1 MPDALLGG
9 LGDQLLAMGET
20 LIRMDVGVGLLIAV
34 GISMSASHLFSLFA
48 NRLRPAQIAAHM
60 VIDAL
65 GLSLA
70 FLVAILLHCLM
81 LTWLEAKDV
90 QPIAYAN
97 EMGIALW
104 PGLFYVL
111 VGAPYISDLIA
122 VLLLGWIHLN
132 MLVLLQVRYGIPFEN
147 GLMVA
152 TPGFIVALVL
162 IAFLFA
168 QRWRSSYIQLSREIS
183 ILS

>member
-1 MPDALLGG
+1 MHEILFHG
-9 LGDQLLAMGET
+9 LADHFLSMGET
-20 LIRMDVGVGLLIAV
+20 LLKMETGVGLLIGV

-48 NRLRPAQIAAHM
+48 NRLQPIQIAAHM

-70 FLVAILLHCLM
+70 FLVGILLHCVM
-81 LTWLEAKDV
+81 LTLLESREL
-90 QPIAYAN
+90 QPISYAN
-97 EMGIALW
+97 QMGIALW

-122 VLLLGWIHLN
+122 VVLLGWIHLN
-132 MLVLLQVRYGIPFEN
+132 TLVLLQARYGIPLEK

-152 TPGFIVALVL
+152 TPGFIVALIL

-183 ILS
+183 IIT